1 MYIQDRIIIKEI
13 SRKTIKKI
21 ENVISKMI
29 SSHNKAVEIPWF
41 LRKSETSSNYTRS
54 QWIETISEEVFL
66 S

>member
-1 MYIQDRIIIKEI
+1 M

-21 ENVISKMI
+21 ENVILKMI
-29 SSHNKAVEIPWF
+29 SSHNKAVGIPWF

-54 QWIETISEEVFL
+54 QWIETTSEEVFL